1 MWSGFLIGFFLLY
14 NQASKRDTFHLCFT
28 STWPLFAHLIKF
40 TSIERQ
46 LQIVL
51 VVKNYR
57 DNWNKL
63 WIVYENLSTNKEV
76 LIFVMDSKD
85 FYLWYFYFFY
95 KSYKHKIATYI
106 CILMHYLTHLH
117 NDLHAIPPLT
127 ITWYSS
133 WYFITWHS
141 SKIHYLQFL
150 Y

>member
-28 STWPLFAHLIKF
+28 STWTLFAHLIKF

-57 DNWNKL
+57 DIWKKL
-63 WIVYENLSTNKEV
+63 WIVYENLSSNKCW
-76 LIFVMDSKD
+76 
-85 FYLWYFYFFY
+85 YLSWIRRLFIYGIFY

-117 NDLHAIPPLT
+117 NDLHAIRPLT

-141 SKIHYLQFL
+141 SIIHYLQFL

>member
-1 MWSGFLIGFFLLY
+1 MKWFLNWILPALQSSLEKGYISLV
-14 NQASKRDTFHLCFT
+14 FHFNLNTICT
-28 STWPLFAHLIKF
+28 SDKIHLNRKT
-40 TSIERQ
+40 TSNS
-46 LQIVL
+46 L

-57 DNWNKL
+57 DIWKKL
-63 WIVYENLSTNKEV
+63 WIVYENLSSNKCW
-76 LIFVMDSKD
+76 
-85 FYLWYFYFFY
+85 YLSWIRRLFIYGIFY

-117 NDLHAIPPLT
+117 NDLHAIRPLT

-141 SKIHYLQFL
+141 SIIHYLQFL